1 VPENIEPHLQAALC
15 HVLRNPGSLVRPR
28 IVFQMMMA
36 FCLDATAA
44 RSLAI
49 ALEYFHTASLLFDDL
64 PCMDNALER
73 RGVLCVHVEHG
84 ESAAILSALALINRA
99 YSLSWRALAGCAPER
114 QARAIT
120 YMEQRLGV
128 EGVLDGQSLDL
139 HYSRLPHNQQT
150 TQRIAIGK
158 TVSLIRLTL
167 VLPAILGGASE
178 RELHQLERLSM
189 HWGLSYQILDDLKDL
204 LRTSRDT
211 GKTAARDILLNRPN
225 AAVAAGAEEAAE
237 RLCRL
242 IHLGDRT
249 LTQMLKTRPELAFL
263 RHLRQ
268 DLQKDVTEV
277 TYMSRQ

>member
-73 RGVLCVHVEHG
+73 RGALCVHVEHG

-139 HYSRLPHNQQT
+139 HYARLPHNQQT

-242 IHLGDRT
+242 IRLGDRT
-249 LTQMLKTRPELAFL
+249 LSQMLKLRPELAFL
-263 RHLRQ
+263 RHLRH